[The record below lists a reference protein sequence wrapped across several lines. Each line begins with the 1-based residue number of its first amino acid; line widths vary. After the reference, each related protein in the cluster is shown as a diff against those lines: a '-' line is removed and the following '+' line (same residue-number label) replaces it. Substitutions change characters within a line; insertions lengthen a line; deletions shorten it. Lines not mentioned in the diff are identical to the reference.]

1 MGLDIDVVKDKKNN
15 LSSNLR
21 SLSPS
26 HFLPILPS
34 TPVIGQALERL
45 KGRTVAVK
53 MTEII
58 IEENV
63 ACALVELP
71 KGLVAGSCE

>member
-1 MGLDIDVVKDKKNN
+1 MGLEICVVKNKQ
-15 LSSNLR
+15 LT
-21 SLSPS
+21 
-26 HFLPILPS
+26 FLVIYVVSVYPIFSRFFHQP
-34 TPVIGQALERL
+34 PVIGQALERL